1 MQFLSATIGFL
12 LASVITL
19 GASAPCLA
27 GFGHTVSTVL
37 GG

>member
-1 MQFLSATIGFL
+1 MQFLSATVGFL
-12 LASVITL
+12 LAGIITL

-27 GFGHTVSTVL
+27 GFGHTVSAVL